1 MLCLLNRQ
9 KEGATL
15 KLIATDLDGTLLNSR
30 KEISKENI
38 TAIKYAESKGIKVII
53 ATGRSYF
60 DAHSISKRA
69 GISTYIIG
77 SNGASIHT
85 PLGEQISSAPMDK
98 EDVQDIIH
106 CLEDY
111 NFYYEVYTNKGIY
124 TFPDKKEIL
133 HFELTK
139 ASPGNPQ
146 LDISLLQKD
155 LETLSAQFGYFS
167 VDNYRNIFE
176 RDEKYYKIF
185 TLSFDE
191 AKRKAGIDY
200 FINMPH
206 LSLVSSGDY
215 NFEISSQHASKGNSL
230 EKLSSILDISP
241 EDVMA
246 IGDSYNDVSMLKT
259 AGYSVAMG
267 NANDDIKGI
276 CDIITDTNDQ
286 NGVADAIYR
295 FVDLY
300 KNVG

>member
-1 MLCLLNRQ
+1 M
-9 KEGATL
+9 

-38 TAIKYAESKGIKVII
+38 TAIKYAESNGIKVII

-60 DAHSISKRA
+60 DAHSICKRA

-85 PLGEQISSAPMDK
+85 PLGDQISSVPMSK
-98 EDVQDIIH
+98 GDVQDIIH
-106 CLEDY
+106 CLE
-111 NFYYEVYTNKGIY
+111 NHNLYYEVYTNKGIY

-133 HFELTK
+133 YIELSK
-139 ASPGNPQ
+139 ASPENPQ
-146 LDISLLQKD
+146 LNISLLQKD
-155 LETLSAQFGYFS
+155 LETLSAQFGYYS
-167 VDNYRNIFE
+167 VDNYNNILE
-176 RDEKYYKIF
+176 RDEKHYKIF

-191 AKRKAGIDY
+191 VKRKAGIDS
-200 FINMPH
+200 FINMEH

-230 EKLSSILDISP
+230 EKLSSILGISP

-259 AGYSVAMG
+259 AGCGVAMG
-267 NANDDIKGI
+267 NANDEIKGL
-276 CDIITDTNDQ
+276 CNIITDTNDK
-286 NGVADAIYR
+286 NGVAKAIYR
-295 FVDLY
+295 FVDSY
-300 KNVG
+300 KSVG